1 MPEKS
6 PEKRLASLDTGL
18 FRVLAFDYD
27 ETLAVS
33 ACMSDRVVG
42 ALERA
47 REHERLLVLVTGRYL
62 KSLLEAC
69 RRIDLFDLVV
79 CENGAVI
86 HEPSSGLTT
95 ALAGA
100 VHEGLRERLEQE
112 GVEPLLTGLSMLA
125 TYRNHEAVVRS
136 AIAELGLGHHIQTN
150 KNAIMILPEGVD
162 KQSGLRSALAELGA
176 EPGQTMVFGD
186 AENDIPLFAG
196 AGLRV
201 AVGNA
206 VAALKEHA
214 DVITESQFG
223 DGVVEMIDMLTEAL
237 AL

>member
-6 PEKRLASLDTGL
+6 TEKRLASLNTES

-33 ACMSDRVVG
+33 AYMNDSVVG

-47 REHERLLVLVTGRYL
+47 RKHERLLVLVTGRYL
-62 KSLLEAC
+62 KSLLENC
-69 RRIDLFDLVV
+69 RRIDLFDLVI

-86 HEPSSGLTT
+86 HEPSSGQTR
-95 ALAGA
+95 ALAGE
-100 VHEGLRERLEQE
+100 VHEGLKSRLEQD

-125 TYRNHEAVVRS
+125 TYRNHEKVVRG
-136 AIAELGLGHHIQTN
+136 AIADLGLGHHIQTN
-150 KNAIMILPEGVD
+150 KNAVMILPEGVD

-176 EPGQTMVFGD
+176 EACETMVFGD

-206 VAALKEHA
+206 VPALKEHA
-214 DVITESQFG
+214 DIITENHFG
-223 DGVVEMIDMLTEAL
+223 DGVVEMIDLLTEKIC
-237 AL
+237 